1 MRNGNHFYHLNT
13 IKKSFDETF
22 KCFYV
27 SRPFIFFVCIF
38 FCPGFL
44 QVKSE
49 TESEKTTAQDD
60 PVIPPQA
67 QSWITVTRYV
77 SIWRDMTK

>member
-1 MRNGNHFYHLNT
+1 MRLSNAFMSVDPL
-13 IKKSFDETF
+13 SSLSAF
-22 KCFYV
+22 
-27 SRPFIFFVCIF
+27 F

-77 SIWRDMTK
+77 SI

>member
-27 SRPFIFFVCIF
+27 SRPFIFFVYIF

-49 TESEKTTAQDD
+49 TESKK
-60 PVIPPQA
+60 
-67 QSWITVTRYV
+67 WLLK
-77 SIWRDMTK
+77 MTQLDSHRHNPG